1 MKIELNTNEIIR
13 FDDFELSWRWD
24 NIHNPDISLDEKR
37 QIKPLSVQE
46 SKRINKVINF
56 FESESNLRNTFEP
69 TDWIRA
75 SSETK
80 NSIDKF
86 ANEFQQLTH
95 DFNENLF
102 ISWNRSTC
110 IYTTKEIFIK
120 FWDDFCYPSSDDIT
134 IISELT
140 NWVYF
145 YNHIEVGRFWKKNR
159 IQTLNMRY

>member
-1 MKIELNTNEIIR
+1 MKIELDANEIIA
-13 FDDFELSWRWD
+13 FEDFKLNWRWD
-24 NIHNPDISLDEKR
+24 DDHNPDISLEDKR
-37 QIKPLSVQE
+37 QIIPLSIVE
-46 SKRINKVINF
+46 SKRINKVIDY
-56 FESESNLRNTFEP
+56 FESESNLYKTFES

-86 ANEFQQLTH
+86 SNDFQKLTQ
-95 DFNENLF
+95 DYNENLF

-110 IYTTKEIFIK
+110 IYTTKGIFIK
-120 FWDDFCYPSSDDIT
+120 YWDDFCYPISDDIT

-145 YNHIEVGRFWKKNR
+145 YNHIEVGQFWKRKK
-159 IQTLNMRY
+159 

>member
-1 MKIELNTNEIIR
+1 MRIELNTKEVIP
-13 FDDFELSWRWD
+13 FEDFELSWRWD
-24 NIHNPDISLDEKR
+24 NIHNSDISLEEKG
-37 QIKPLSVQE
+37 QIKPLTIQE
-46 SKRINKVINF
+46 SKLINKVIEY
-56 FESESNLRNTFEP
+56 FESESNLHNTFEP

-80 NSIDKF
+80 DSIDKF
-86 ANEFQQLTH
+86 ANDFQQLTQ
-95 DFNENLF
+95 DYNENLF

-110 IYTTKEIFIK
+110 IYTSKEIFIK

-145 YNHIEVGRFWKKNR
+145 YNHIEVGRFWKR
-159 IQTLNMRY
+159 IK

>member
-1 MKIELNTNEIIR
+1 MKIEINTEEIIP

-24 NIHNPDISLDEKR
+24 NVHNPVISLEEKG

-46 SKRINKVINF
+46 SKRINKVIDY
-56 FESESNLRNTFEP
+56 FESESNLQNTFEP

-80 NSIDKF
+80 VSIDKF

-120 FWDDFCYPSSDDIT
+120 FWSDFCYPSSDDIT

-145 YNHIEVGRFWKKNR
+145 YNHIEVGRFWERKK
-159 IQTLNMRY
+159 